1 MEEREFEDYIK
12 NLILKG
18 EEIKLKNEIPVV
30 IKEFIGFF
38 PKRKNP
44 YKYKDVVY
52 NIFKVLYYFDN
63 VVYLKAKRRNKE
75 YNISLAGISNI
86 ESNKKALKEIITNIL

>member
-1 MEEREFEDYIK
+1 MKFLLLLK
-12 NLILKG
+12 NLLD
-18 EEIKLKNEIPVV
+18 
-30 IKEFIGFF
+30 FF

-86 ESNKKALKEIITNIL
+86 ESNKKALKEIIINIL